1 MDDCKGTVKA
11 GKNAELV
18 VIEGNPDEDI
28 YVMRNR
34 PRYVFF
40 RGEVIE
46 NPQRHKPECS
56 MAYEC

>member
-11 GKNAELV
+11 AKNAELV
-18 VIEGNPDEDI
+18 VIEANPDEDI
-28 YVMRNR
+28 YVMSNR

-46 NPQRHKPECS
+46 HPQP
-56 MAYEC
+56 AQT